1 MDPQLTIDGKPY
13 APKRLAEIVEER
25 YQISKH
31 INTSYDDVGK
41 MTPIE
46 REYILKFIANDINQE
61 NELIRQAQEKI
72 KKR

>member
-31 INTSYDDVGK
+31 LNTSYNDAGEI
-41 MTPIE
+41 TPLE
-46 REYILKFIANDINQE
+46 RDYLLKFIADDIQQE
-61 NELIRQAQEKI
+61 NEMIRKAQENR
-72 KKR
+72 KR